1 MMKAVLQYVP
11 GNSFFHKLH
20 PITKAIWAVLTG
32 ILCFVC
38 QNVWFLAVISVIN
51 IVVFITSGI
60 IREGKPVLK
69 LFGVVSALLLFFTVF
84 FNREGTLLISY
95 GIIKITD
102 EGVRQGLVMVLR
114 MLGALLPISIMIM
127 LTPANDLA
135 AAFVRYF
142 HVPYKYAFAVTAT
155 LRFIP
160 TLTGEM
166 QQIMQAQ
173 AARGC
178 DLDKGGPVKRF
189 GRVIPLTVPL
199 LSSSVK
205 KTEQMAISLEVRGFG
220 AGERSSYRKTRFS
233 ARDISVLTA
242 VAAGYVVGLLIAFS
256 KTGVM

>member
-1 MMKAVLQYVP
+1 MKAVLQYVP
-11 GNSFFHKLH
+11 GDSFFHKLH
-20 PITKAIWAVLTG
+20 PITKVLWAVLTG
-32 ILCFVC
+32 VLCFIC
-38 QNVWFLAVISVIN
+38 QNVWFLAAVSIIN
-51 IVVFITSGI
+51 LFIFLTSGI

-69 LFGVVSALLLFFTVF
+69 LFGIISALLLFFTVF
-84 FNREGTLLISY
+84 FNREGTTIFSC
-95 GIIKITD
+95 GIIIVTD
-102 EGVRQGLVMVLR
+102 AGVLQGFLMVFR
-114 MLGALLPISIMIM
+114 MLGALLPISIMII

-135 AAFVRYF
+135 TAFVRYF

-178 DLDKGGPVKRF
+178 ELDKGGPIKRF

-220 AGERSSYRKTRFS
+220 AGKRSSYRKTRFG
-233 ARDISVLTA
+233 ARDVVVLA
-242 VAAGYVVGLLIAFS
+242 VVAAGYVTGLIITFS
-256 KTGVM
+256 

>member
-1 MMKAVLQYVP
+1 MKAVLQYVP
-11 GNSFFHKLH
+11 GESFFHKLH
-20 PITKAIWAVLTG
+20 PITKVLWAVMTG
-32 ILCFVC
+32 VLCFIC
-38 QNVWFLAVISVIN
+38 QNLWFLAAVS
-51 IVVFITSGI
+51 IVNLFIFLVSGI
-60 IREGKPVLK
+60 IREGRPVLK
-69 LFGVVSALLLFFTVF
+69 LFGVISLLLLFFTVF
-84 FNREGTLLISY
+84 FNREGTALLSY
-95 GIIKITD
+95 GIIMITD
-102 EGVRQGLVMVLR
+102 AGILQGLSMVFR
-114 MLGALLPISIMIM
+114 MLGALLPISIMII

-160 TLTGEM
+160 VLTGEM

-178 DLDKGGPVKRF
+178 DLDKGGPIKRF

-220 AGERSSYRKTRFS
+220 AGKRSSYRKTHFG
-233 ARDISVLTA
+233 ARDIVLF
-242 VAAGYVVGLLIAFS
+242 AALATWYIVGLLVTFS
-256 KTGVM
+256 